1 MVASLPHS
9 AVYDAGEAEMVTM
22 DIPPRGIADFSW
34 GLTSTIK
41 DSAVIALWAI
51 DPDAARKAGI
61 KPPQP

>member
-1 MVASLPHS
+1 
-9 AVYDAGEAEMVTM
+9 MVTM